1 MKESAALYSLTPNT
15 TIKPMTPIPALPL
28 LRSPLSMMM
37 IPPVEGSLSPT
48 VTKEGL
54 QLNASISICP
64 RF

>member
-15 TIKPMTPIPALPL
+15 TIKPLTPIPALPL
-28 LRSPLSMMM
+28 LRSPLAMM
-37 IPPVEGSLSPT
+37 IPPVEGSLSLT

-54 QLNASISICP
+54 QLNASISIWP

>member
-28 LRSPLSMMM
+28 LRSPSSMMM
-37 IPPVEGSLSPT
+37 IPPVEGSLSLT
-48 VTKEGL
+48 VTTEGL
-54 QLNASISICP
+54 QLNASISIWP